1 MVYFEIKYL
10 VMDMCQLQQLQM
22 IGSKL
27 KTMIDNA
34 IISDPDNSP
43 IKVSPIRMTKVL
55 ISEEEL
61 NHLRQIPTERI
72 ATNES
77 TNINEAIIAHTKS
90 NQNTPMEDK
99 SMTTKNTHTHIR
111 SSPEEDPKI
120 HSNSTYSNSHNNSKN
135 DNILIMNHLSTNDIK
150 NKSCHVFIPCQ
161 EFNDLK
167 QSIRKINQMEDE
179 NNDDSF
185 ISLSHSNLNEEFH
198 IESMSENTSN
208 CHNNNDYD
216 NNKLNRIFISEDD
229 IVKLNP
235 INSIENSIL
244 RDMERLKLQ
253 EQVISIISI

>member
-150 NKSCHVFIPCQ
+150 NKRIGFFSYGSGCVAEYFSGIIEKNYKSNILNH
-161 EFNDLK
+161 ENLLK
-167 QSIRKINQMEDE
+167 NREAISYEDYL
-179 NNDDSF
+179 SF
-185 ISLSHSNLNEEFH
+185 YNFYFKKTIDGFV
-198 IESMSENTSN
+198 
-208 CHNNNDYD
+208 Y
-216 NNKLNRIFISEDD
+216 
-229 IVKLNP
+229 P
-235 INSIENSIL
+235 
-244 RDMERLKLQ
+244 
-253 EQVISIISI
+253 